1 MTIIRTPRKE
11 RNFTILSNEVCR
23 DTRLSM
29 KALGLLVR
37 LLSRPDNWN
46 TNSESL
52 AREFS
57 VGRDQIRTVMNE
69 LSEFGYLQ
77 LVKKQDMSGHWSS
90 TWYVYE
96 EPHDFSITIE
106 PKPEKPVV
114 GKPSLGESG
123 ANTRTDLTRTD
134 NKPSFLDVQQENTLF
149 EIFWKA
155 YPRKTNKAFARKC
168 FDKAKVTQELLDKML
183 IAIAKQKKTSQW
195 QMLEYIPHPSSWLN
209 GERWED
215 EVTLPTST
223 NADYNKLR
231 LL

>member
-1 MTIIRTPRKE
+1 MTIIRAPRKE

-29 KALGLLVR
+29 KALGLLIR

-52 AREFS
+52 AREFA

-77 LVKKQDMSGHWSS
+77 LVKKQDAAGHWNS
-90 TWYVYE
+90 TWYVYD
-96 EPHDFSITIE
+96 EPHDFNIIIE

-114 GKPSLGESG
+114 GKPSSGESG
-123 ANTRTDLTRTD
+123 ANTRTDLTSTD
-134 NKPSFLDVQQENTLF
+134 NKLTLIDVRQENVMF
-149 EIFWKA
+149 ESFWKA
-155 YPRKTNKAFARKC
+155 YPRKTNKAFAKKC
-168 FDKAKVTQELLDKML
+168 FDKVKVDEELLNKIL
-183 IAIAKQKKTSQW
+183 KAIEQQKKSEQW
-195 QMLEYIPHPSSWLN
+195 KNPQYIPHPSSWLN

-215 EVTLPTST
+215 EVTLPKTGLT
-223 NADYNKLR
+223 DYNKLR
-231 LL
+231 ML